1 MSRKKHYDFY
11 DDQFK
16 ATAVTLGSLPGVQA
30 QAVAGVLDIHPV
42 MLYRWKKELREGKI
56 MEMSAKGSLDTET
69 KKELARLR
77 RVEKAHEQLEQTIG
91 TRFYFANPHHSWE
104 RGSNENTNG
113 LIRQYLPKGKTMA
126 QLTQRDCD
134 AIARKLNTRPRK
146 RLGYKTQEQCYA
158 SA

>member
-77 RVEKAHEQLEQTIG
+77 RVEKAHEQLKLEHALLKKSIQ
-91 TRFYFANPHHSWE
+91 YSLE
-104 RGSNENTNG
+104 R
-113 LIRQYLPKGKTMA
+113 
-126 QLTQRDCD
+126 
-134 AIARKLNTRPRK
+134 RK
-146 RLGYKTQEQCYA
+146 R
-158 SA
+158 SSNS